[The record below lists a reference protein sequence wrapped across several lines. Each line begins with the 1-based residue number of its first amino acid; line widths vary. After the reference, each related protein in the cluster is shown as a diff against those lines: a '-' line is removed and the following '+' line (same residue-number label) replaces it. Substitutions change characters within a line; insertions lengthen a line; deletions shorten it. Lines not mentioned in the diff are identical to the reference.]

1 MTARLPALDLNDA
14 LTTAGALC
22 HYIASDPTRAEE
34 FARYIEHCPGDLTV
48 ASVTAYL
55 AAVHDLLVP
64 GCPVPATISE
74 IRGQT

>member
-1 MTARLPALDLNDA
+1 VTARLPAPDLDDA

-22 HYIASDPTRAEE
+22 HYIAFDPARAEE
-34 FARYIEHCPGDLTV
+34 FARYIEHCPGDLTGNLI
-48 ASVTAYL
+48 TAYL